1 MFLVWKKLR
10 LSKFIF
16 TGNMSLTLTEN
27 QTFNQ
32 DGKFTS
38 ALKIPHSTNTS
49 GWGSLLLPVII
60 IRNGNGP
67 TVLFTGG
74 NHGDEYEGP
83 IALRKLANEL
93 KAEDIQGQV
102 IIVPFLNFPAILKGT
117 RLSPVDGL
125 NMNRSFPGDPDGSMT
140 QKIADF
146 VYRELV
152 SRSDVVF
159 DFHSGG
165 NSMIFEPC
173 TVLHKLE
180 DSEQMRK
187 TVLAAKSFGAPLSLV
202 LRELDN
208 KGMLDTAVENAG
220 KIFISTELGGGGFVS
235 PRTLTIAEN
244 GIRNLLRHLEILPPD
259 ELLVPQTRFMQTPDF
274 GGYLMA
280 PQEGLY
286 ETLIEL
292 GETVTKGQ
300 AIGRI
305 HSLTQIEDPAVEVRA
320 EIDGVLVTRAGRA
333 QVKIWDTIAVIATD
347 LDVSEFETNST
358 D

>member
-1 MFLVWKKLR
+1 
-10 LSKFIF
+10 
-16 TGNMSLTLTEN
+16 MSLTLTEN
-27 QTFNQ
+27 LTFNQ
-32 DGKFTS
+32 DGKYIS

-49 GWGSLLLPVII
+49 GWGSLMLPVIVV
-60 IRNGNGP
+60 RNGVGP

-93 KAEDIQGQV
+93 KADDIQGQV
-102 IIVPFLNFPAILKGT
+102 IIVPYLNYPAVLEGT
-117 RLSPVDGL
+117 RLSPVDGQ
-125 NMNRSFPGDPDGSMT
+125 NMNRSFPGNPDGSMT

-152 SRSDVVF
+152 LRSDVVL

-180 DSEQMRK
+180 DSEQLKK
-187 TVLAAKSFGAPLSLV
+187 TVLAAKSFGAPVSLV
-202 LRELDN
+202 LQELDN
-208 KGMLDTAVENAG
+208 KGMLDTEVENTG
-220 KIFISTELGGGGFVS
+220 KIFLSTELGGGGFVS
-235 PRTLTIAEN
+235 PRTLKIAEN
-244 GIRNLLRHLEILPPD
+244 GIRNLLRHFEILPPD
-259 ELLVPQTRFMQTPDF
+259 EEPVPETRFMQTPDF

-280 PQEGLY
+280 QQEGLY

-292 GETVTKGQ
+292 GESVTKGQ
-300 AIGRI
+300 VIGRI
-305 HSLTQIEDPAVEVRA
+305 HSLTQIESPAVEIHA

-333 QVKIWDTIAVIATD
+333 QVKTWDTIAVIATD
-347 LDVSEFETNST
+347 LDISEFE
-358 D
+358 

>member
-1 MFLVWKKLR
+1 
-10 LSKFIF
+10 
-16 TGNMSLTLTEN
+16 MSLTLTEN
-27 QTFNQ
+27 QTFKQ
-32 DGKFTS
+32 DGKHIT

-60 IRNGNGP
+60 IRNGDGP

-93 KAEDIQGQV
+93 NAEDIQGQV
-102 IIVPFLNFPAILKGT
+102 IIVPYLNFPAILAGT

-125 NMNRSFPGDPDGSMT
+125 NMNRSFPGNPEGSMT

-146 VYRELV
+146 VFRELV
-152 SRSDVVF
+152 MRSDIVL

-180 DSEQMRK
+180 DTELLKK
-187 TVLAAKSFGAPLSLV
+187 TILAAKSFGAPLSLV
-202 LRELDN
+202 LQELDS
-208 KGMLDTAVENAG
+208 KGMLDTAVEDSG
-220 KIFISTELGGGGFVS
+220 KIFLSTELGGGGFVS
-235 PRTLTIAEN
+235 PRTLKIAEN
-244 GIRNLLRHLEILPPD
+244 GIRNLLRHFEIIAADGKP
-259 ELLVPQTRFMQTPDF
+259 VPESRFMQTPDF

-292 GETVTKGQ
+292 GDTVSAGQ
-300 AIGRI
+300 LIGRI
-305 HSLTQIEDPAVEVRA
+305 HSLTDIAAPAVEVHA
-320 EIDGVLVTRAGRA
+320 EIDGMLVTRAGRA
-333 QVKIWDTIAVIATD
+333 HVKIWDTIAVIATD
-347 LDVSEFETNST
+347 LDISEFE
-358 D
+358 